1 MTAVPAFLP
10 FPSAVPFAPQPSRP
24 RATGGENRTDNVAR
38 AQSHFLFNALQVVDT
53 LVRLQRN
60 DEASRAIH
68 RLADLNRRLVER
80 EDYAFVTV
88 DEEIALAELSLGFER
103 VRFGDGFKVSIEV
116 APEAR
121 PLLLPNLILLPLVEN
136 AVKHGIARRM
146 GYGRIDIY
154 AGRRGPAL
162 LLEVRNDPPLR
173 DKHSLAGLGYGLRS
187 TRERLAALYGD
198 AATFSFTAR
207 PGQGVV
213 ASLSLPV

>member
-10 FPSAVPFAPQPSRP
+10 FPSAAPFVAQSSHP
-24 RATGGENRTDNVAR
+24 RATEGEESTDSVAR
-38 AQSHFLFNALQVVDT
+38 AQSHFLFNALHAIDT

-68 RLADLNRRLVER
+68 HLADLNRRLVER
-80 EDYAFVTV
+80 KDCTFVTV

-103 VRFGDGFKVSIEV
+103 VRFGDSFQVSVEV
-116 APEAR
+116 APEVR

-154 AGRRGPAL
+154 AGRRGHAL

-173 DKHSLAGLGYGLRS
+173 DKHSLASLGYGLRS
-187 TRERLAALYGD
+187 TRERLSALYGD

-213 ASLSLPV
+213 ASVSLPV